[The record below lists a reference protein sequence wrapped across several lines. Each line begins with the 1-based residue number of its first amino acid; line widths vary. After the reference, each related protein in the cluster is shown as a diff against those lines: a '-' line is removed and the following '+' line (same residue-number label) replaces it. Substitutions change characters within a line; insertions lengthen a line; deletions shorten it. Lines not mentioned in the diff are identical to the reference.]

1 MKTITPKER
10 ALIEKA
16 KELSKIYQ
24 YGTPEFVK
32 LLDFMEREYDEQ
44 QAQLSALHAAVAQAR
59 EAVQTARHWLFEVG
73 ASKEYSRELVE
84 TYLNMIDNELKKAG

>member
-1 MKTITPKER
+1 MSALDELTKKENWNMKSE
-10 ALIEKA
+10 
-16 KELSKIYQ
+16 
-24 YGTPEFVK
+24 YGPYGSYFVFEWVGGVHP
-32 LLDFMEREYDEQ
+32 DVDE
-44 QAQLSALHAAVAQAR
+44 AATQLSALHAAVAQAR